1 MDHGFEVKTIF
12 DWFDKAIHTR
22 NIGTRGWRNYNVS
35 MSIEA
40 FRNETI
46 VTLYDRLGSDVI
58 QGRNKATYL
67 GPVSISLTLFRA
79 PNVTDRRR

>member
-1 MDHGFEVKTIF
+1 MALKSKQFLTDSTKLY
-12 DWFDKAIHTR
+12 AR

-46 VTLYDRLGSDVI
+46 VTLYDRQGSDVI

-67 GPVSISLTLFRA
+67 GP
-79 PNVTDRRR
+79 